1 MVAYGGHLPKP
12 SSTAP
17 KVEIDI
23 QTPPFPASEVP
34 TTDTLTPQSQN
45 EQPVQCAP
53 VDNESDLESNSG
65 SEAGSISAHGS
76 QVDTD
81 VEISGVKSGG
91 RRKPQRKISTL
102 NTQYQVEDDREFLTI
117 YAPKPAVP
125 PCHSDGRPR
134 LDPPG
139 SPQHP
144 RLNTGRATLRPP
156 VVTKGP
162 ACLGETCEGG
172 ILSQNGM
179 NLS

>member
-1 MVAYGGHLPKP
+1 MVAYGGHLPRY

-17 KVEIDI
+17 TVETDI
-23 QTPPFPASEVP
+23 QPPPFPTPEVP

-45 EQPVQCAP
+45 EQPVQYVQ

-65 SEAGSISAHGS
+65 SESGSISAHES
-76 QVDTD
+76 RVDTD
-81 VEISGVKSGG
+81 VEVSRVKSGG
-91 RRKPQRKISTL
+91 RRKLQRKRPTL
-102 NTQYQVEDDREFLTI
+102 IAQYQGEFPTM
-117 YAPKPAVP
+117 YTAKPAVP
-125 PCHSDGRPR
+125 PCHSDGRR
-134 LDPPG
+134 GLDPPG